1 MSMKCAENIPQ
12 ITADG
17 SEIGASRGKGEELAH
32 TRLIRRTP
40 GAGSSPGKSQRSSS
54 ELTVGE
60 VAGGTA
66 ICSGLTSIVYMK
78 WFLTRIAE
86 AAMERITRAR
96 WNRKASSCVR
106 RHPLFNVFGTLW
118 LVGANQDV
126 AGPADVCGK
135 CLNKKK
141 VSLFPQ
147 NATCK
152 TLLLQCDIAFP
163 PHFCFCFCQ

>member
-96 WNRKASSCVR
+96 
-106 RHPLFNVFGTLW
+106 
-118 LVGANQDV
+118 
-126 AGPADVCGK
+126 
-135 CLNKKK
+135 
-141 VSLFPQ
+141 
-147 NATCK
+147 
-152 TLLLQCDIAFP
+152 
-163 PHFCFCFCQ
+163 

>member
-32 TRLIRRTP
+32 TRLICRTP

-54 ELTVGE
+54 ELTVGG

-96 WNRKASSCVR
+96 
-106 RHPLFNVFGTLW
+106 
-118 LVGANQDV
+118 
-126 AGPADVCGK
+126 
-135 CLNKKK
+135 
-141 VSLFPQ
+141 
-147 NATCK
+147 
-152 TLLLQCDIAFP
+152 
-163 PHFCFCFCQ
+163 